1 MSGDPE
7 LEAISAVSSALSSL
21 EDDAAR
27 GRVLRWAAERFDV
40 ALPSGG
46 SRRRDS
52 RDACDLDDVGGY
64 DGQGSGTPPAFDEF
78 ADLYDTASPK
88 SNSNKALV
96 AAYWHQK
103 IMGNDSFG
111 SQPLNKILKDMGHGL
126 ERIND
131 ALAASMKTD
140 PKLILQLRKTGNA
153 TQGRKMYKVTNE
165 GLRAVER
172 MIAGGAE

>member
-1 MSGDPE
+1 MSDDPE
-7 LEAISAVSSALSSL
+7 LDAISAVSSALSAL
-21 EDDAAR
+21 KDDSAR

-46 SRRRDS
+46 SRRRDV
-52 RDACDLDDVGGY
+52 RDADDLDDVGDD
-64 DGQGSGTPPAFDEF
+64 DGQGSDTPPAFGEF

-88 SNSNKALV
+88 SNSDKALV

-103 IMGNDSFG
+103 ILRNASFG
-111 SQPLNKILKDMGHGL
+111 SQPLNKNLKDMGHGL

-131 ALAASMKTD
+131 ALAASIKTD
-140 PKLILQLRKTGNA
+140 PKLILQVRKTGNA
-153 TQGRKMYKVTNE
+153 KQGRKMYKVTNE

-172 MIAGGAE
+172 MIDGGAE